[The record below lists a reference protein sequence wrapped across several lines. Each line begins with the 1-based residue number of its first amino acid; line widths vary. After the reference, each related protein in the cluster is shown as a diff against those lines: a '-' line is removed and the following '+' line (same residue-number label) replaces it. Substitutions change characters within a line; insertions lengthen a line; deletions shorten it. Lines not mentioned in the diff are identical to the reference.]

1 MEIVECKN
9 NIMSYLDLC
18 RTDGPNESKDGLIIV
33 ADDQFVVRQMFQ
45 AFFDEI
51 VLSDRILFCKN
62 GQEVVELV
70 KGFLKQL
77 TTSDPTLDTQTKV
90 RPVSLIL
97 MDINMPFKSG
107 LEAKKEVCELYENSN
122 KAWSEQT
129 KEDEAS

>member
-18 RTDGPNESKDGLIIV
+18 RVDGPNELKDGLIIV
-33 ADDQFVVRQMFQ
+33 ADDQFVVRQTLEVY
-45 AFFDEI
+45 FDDV

-107 LEAKKEVCELYENSN
+107 LEAKKEVFELYENSN
-122 KAWSEQT
+122 RAWSE
-129 KEDEAS
+129 

>member
-1 MEIVECKN
+1 M
-9 NIMSYLDLC
+9 
-18 RTDGPNESKDGLIIV
+18 
-33 ADDQFVVRQMFQ
+33 
-45 AFFDEI
+45 
-51 VLSDRILFCKN
+51 FCKN
-62 GQEVVELV
+62 GSEVVEFV
-70 KGFLKQL
+70 RGFLEQL
-77 TTSDPTLDTQTKV
+77 TASDSQSDTRIKF

>member
-1 MEIVECKN
+1 MCKVF
-9 NIMSYLDLC
+9 
-18 RTDGPNESKDGLIIV
+18 GPNQLKDGLIIV
-33 ADDQFVVRQMFQ
+33 ADDQFVIRQCLEVY
-45 AFFDEI
+45 FDDV

-90 RPVSLIL
+90 RPISLIL

-122 KAWSEQT
+122 KAQSEQNQ
-129 KEDEAS
+129 